1 MNSRPLKPLQ
11 KIDNQYIECTFA
23 DTYEKIAVQMEA
35 TSPESTLFLVGG
47 GLSNEEMYLIQ
58 RLARG
63 GVKSNALASFEYL
76 GRGDDFNFDKNDI
89 VPYAELAVSSHF
101 FIFAFDDDNN
111 HPEFCKIK
119 AIAREQQI
127 PCTYT
132 NSFFLS
138 AQVDYYALFRAMNHY
153 LIKHD
158 KAKGIFINGIGKNYA
173 PYQEA
178 LMKEDYAK
186 LLAQANS
193 TEEELIR
200 FTETILREDTPVLA
214 FRERDFSSRAIKE
227 MINFAMLIEIQ
238 TKTGSGLIG
247 IKESINSQ
255 GLFDMGVF
263 PTLCPGG
270 ETWNEE
276 HEKLAESLWQT
287 SMVCAP
293 TDVYRNLQQGK
304 YQNILLFGN
313 KGIPDTFQSL
323 IQAIPFKVNHTTR
336 IEKTD
341 TWADIILPASEL
353 EETGGSYTD
362 STRMAHSVAPT
373 QTCPIAL
380 NNLSQFSLLGER
392 FGLPKLDNKD
402 DIFLEY
408 VSFFHAGCKS
418 ASRHFF
424 TI

>member
-1 MNSRPLKPLQ
+1 MS
-11 KIDNQYIECTFA
+11 
-23 DTYEKIAVQMEA
+23 
-35 TSPESTLFLVGG
+35 
-47 GLSNEEMYLIQ
+47 
-58 RLARG
+58 
-63 GVKSNALASFEYL
+63 
-76 GRGDDFNFDKNDI
+76 
-89 VPYAELAVSSHF
+89 ELAVSSHF
-101 FIFAFDDDNN
+101 FIFAFDDG
-111 HPEFCKIK
+111 
-119 AIAREQQI
+119 QQPSRI
-127 PCTYT
+127 LQNQSYCAGAT
-132 NSFFLS
+132 NPMHIYKLLISVSSSRL
-138 AQVDYYALFRAMNHY
+138 LRTLRAMNHY

-186 LLAQANS
+186 LLAQANI
-193 TEEELIR
+193 TEEELIH
-200 FTETILREDTPVLA
+200 FTETILHEDTPVLVY
-214 FRERDFSSRAIKE
+214 REHHFSSRAIKE

-247 IKESINSQ
+247 IKESINRR
-255 GLFDMGVF
+255 FIDMGIF
-263 PTLCPGG
+263 PSLCPGG
-270 ETWNEE
+270 ETWNEDNK
-276 HEKLAESLWQT
+276 KLAESLWQT
-287 SMVCAP
+287 SMVCAS
-293 TDVYRNLQQGK
+293 TDVYQNLQQGK

-313 KGIPDTFQSL
+313 MGIPDTFQSL
-323 IQAIPFKVNHTTR
+323 IQAIPFKVNHTTK
-336 IEKTD
+336 IKKTD

>member
-11 KIDNQYIECTFA
+11 KIDNQYIECTFTDA
-23 DTYEKIAVQMEA
+23 YEKIAVQIEA

-89 VPYAELAVSSHF
+89 VPYAELAVTSHIF
-101 FIFAFDDDNN
+101 FFSFDAENTN
-111 HPEFCKIK
+111 HEFCKII

-127 PCTYT
+127 PYT
-132 NSFFLS
+132 FVNDAFLAS
-138 AQVDYYALFRAMNHY
+138 QVDYYALFRAINHY
-153 LIKHD
+153 LISHN
-158 KAKGIFINGIGKNYA
+158 KAKGIFIEGLGKNYA

-178 LMKEDYAK
+178 LMKEDYVK
-186 LLAQANS
+186 LLSQANS
-193 TEEELIR
+193 TEAELIR
-200 FTETILREDTPVLA
+200 FTETILREDTPVLV
-214 FRERDFSSRAIKE
+214 FREQAFSSRAIKE

-255 GLFDMGVF
+255 GLFDMGIF
-263 PTLCPGG
+263 PSLCPGG
-270 ETWNEE
+270 EIWNEE
-276 HEKLAESLWQT
+276 HKKLAESLWQT
-287 SMVCAP
+287 SIVCAP

-304 YQNILLFGN
+304 YQNVILFGN

-323 IQAIPFKVNHTTR
+323 IHAIPFKVNHTTR

-362 STRMAHSVAPT
+362 STRMAHPVTST

-380 NNLSQFSLLGER
+380 NNLAQFSLLGER

-418 ASRHFF
+418 ASRHYF
-424 TI
+424 TL

>member
-1 MNSRPLKPLQ
+1 MNSRPFKPLQ
-11 KIDNQYIECTFA
+11 KIGNQYIECTFTDA
-23 DTYEKIAVQMEA
+23 YEKIALQIEA
-35 TSPESTLFLVGG
+35 TAPESTLFLVGG

-89 VPYAELAVSSHF
+89 VPFAELAVSSHF
-101 FIFAFDDDNN
+101 FIFGFDVDNN

-119 AIAREQQI
+119 NIAREQQI

-132 NSFFLS
+132 NSLFQS
-138 AQVDYYALFRAMNHY
+138 NQIDYYALFRAINYH
-153 LIKHD
+153 LIAQN
-158 KAKGIFINGIGKNYA
+158 KAKGIFIERIGKNYA

-178 LMKEDYAK
+178 LMQEDYVK

-193 TEEELIR
+193 TEEEMIR
-200 FTETILREDTPVLA
+200 FVDMVLQEDTPVLIY
-214 FRERDFSSRAIKE
+214 REQAFSSRAIKE

-238 TKTGSGLIG
+238 TKTGSGLLG
-247 IKESINSQ
+247 IKESVNSQ
-255 GLFDMGVF
+255 GLFDMGIF
-263 PTLCPGG
+263 PTLSPGG

-276 HEKLAESLWQT
+276 HKKLAESLWQT
-287 SMVCAP
+287 SIECAP
-293 TDVYRNLQQGK
+293 TDVYQQLQQGK
-304 YQNILLFGN
+304 YQNVLLFGN
-313 KGIPDTFQSL
+313 EGIPDTFQSF
-323 IQAIPFKVNHTTR
+323 IKAIPFKVNHTTK
-336 IEKTD
+336 IGKTD
-341 TWADIILPASEL
+341 TWADIILPASKL

-362 STRMAHSVAPT
+362 STRMAHPINPT
-373 QTCPIAL
+373 QPCPIAL
-380 NNLSQFSLLGER
+380 NNLAKISLLGER